1 MVGRKYFEGGS
12 GTMKPHHGDFAL
24 ACKLAFYTGGGYD
37 QMRQLRASV
46 QVGVLHWGRVRSDA
60 PDIPEVF
67 AGKRE
72 NPGDRRKLRLPGS
85 SPAPCNRHAE
95 KDRGMSHKSFV
106 QRPLRCDP
114 SHLPITP
121 LQGR

>member
-24 ACKLAFYTGGGYD
+24 ACKLAFYTGG
-37 QMRQLRASV
+37 
-46 QVGVLHWGRVRSDA
+46 RVRSEA

-85 SPAPCNRHAE
+85 RPAPCNRHAE